1 MRKIFK
7 IAMCA
12 VVLMLSADVVMA
24 QTADKN
30 ILLNVFCRE
39 KDNGKG
45 ALPEAF
51 LKCRVETLNEGTAL
65 SYEIFR
71 SCIDPQAYVF
81 YEVWC
86 NEAGHASHSAT
97 EHLKTLMVERK
108 EAIDPEYKGFVQRAY
123 LDSEPAGER
132 LLLNIIR
139 KVKPEHIT
147 TLRDSFLKSREA
159 TLKEEGCE
167 AFEIYQSVLDP
178 TIFLIYELWSTAEA
192 HALHTT
198 LPHSKVHSDECR
210 GINEP
215 DFKGDFKRVFI
226 K

>member
-1 MRKIFK
+1 MKKIFK
-7 IAMCA
+7 VAMCA
-12 VVLMLSADVVMA
+12 VVLLLSADVVLA

-39 KDNGKG
+39 KDNGNG

-51 LKCRVETLNEGTAL
+51 LKCRVETLKEGTAL

-71 SCIDPQAYVF
+71 SCVDPQAYVF

-139 KVKPEHIT
+139 KVKPEHIS

-178 TIFLIYELWSTAEA
+178 TIFLIYELWKTAEA

-198 LPHSKVHSDECR
+198 LPHSLVHSDECR
-210 GINEP
+210 GINAP
-215 DFKGDFKRVFI
+215 GFKGEFKRVFI

>member
-7 IAMCA
+7 FAMCA
-12 VVLMLSADVVMA
+12 VVLMLSADVVLA

-39 KDNGKG
+39 KDNGQG

-51 LKCRVETLNEGTAL
+51 LKCRVETLKEGTAL

-81 YEVWC
+81 YEIWR
-86 NEAGHASHSAT
+86 NDAAHASHSAT

-139 KVKPEHIT
+139 KVKPEHIA

>member
-7 IAMCA
+7 LALCA
-12 VVLMLSADVVMA
+12 VVLLLSADVVLA

-51 LKCRVETLNEGTAL
+51 LKCRVETLKEGTAL

-139 KVKPEHIT
+139 KVKPEHIA

>member
-7 IAMCA
+7 VAMCA
-12 VVLMLSADVVMA
+12 VVLLLSADVVMA
-24 QTADKN
+24 HTADKN

-39 KDNGKG
+39 KDNGNG

-51 LKCRVETLNEGTAL
+51 LKCRVETLKEGTAL

-71 SCIDPQAYVF
+71 SCVDPQAYVF

>member
-7 IAMCA
+7 LAMCA
-12 VVLMLSADVVMA
+12 VVLMLSADVVLA

-39 KDNGKG
+39 KDNGQG

-51 LKCRVETLNEGTAL
+51 LKCRVETLKEGTAL

-139 KVKPEHIT
+139 KVKPEYIA

-226 K
+226 D

>member
-7 IAMCA
+7 LAMCA
-12 VVLMLSADVVMA
+12 VVLMLSADVVLA

-39 KDNGKG
+39 KDNGQG

-51 LKCRVETLNEGTAL
+51 LKCRVETLKEGTAFA
-65 SYEIFR
+65 YEIFR
-71 SCIDPQAYVF
+71 SCVDPQAYVF

-139 KVKPEHIT
+139 KVKPEHIA

-210 GINEP
+210 GIYEP

-226 K
+226 D

>member
-7 IAMCA
+7 LAMCA
-12 VVLMLSADVVMA
+12 VVLMLSADVVLA

-51 LKCRVETLNEGTAL
+51 LKCRVETLKEGTAL
-65 SYEIFR
+65 SYEIVR

>member
-7 IAMCA
+7 LAMCA
-12 VVLMLSADVVMA
+12 VVLILSADVVLA

>member
-1 MRKIFK
+1 MKKLFK
-7 IAMCA
+7 FAMCA
-12 VVLMLSADVVMA
+12 VALLMATDVVLA

-39 KDNGKG
+39 KDNGNG

-51 LKCRVETLNEGTAL
+51 LKCRVETLKEGTAL
-65 SYEIFR
+65 AYEIFR
-71 SCIDPQAYVF
+71 SCLDPQ
-81 YEVWC
+81 EIWR

-97 EHLKTLMVERK
+97 EHLKTLMVERSA
-108 EAIDPEYKGFVQRAY
+108 AIDPEYKGFVQRAY
-123 LDSEPAGER
+123 LNSEPTGER
-132 LLLNIIR
+132 LLMNIVR
-139 KVKPEHIT
+139 KVKPEHIS

-178 TIFLIYELWSTAEA
+178 TIFLIYELWTTDEA
-192 HALHTT
+192 HTIHSS
-198 LPHSKVHSDECR
+198 LPHSKVHSEECQ

-215 DFKGDFKRVFI
+215 SFKTKVHKIFI

>member
-7 IAMCA
+7 LVLCA
-12 VVLMLSADVVMA
+12 VVLLMSADVVLA

-51 LKCRVETLNEGTAL
+51 LKCRVETLKEGTAL

-123 LDSEPAGER
+123 LNSEPAGER

>member
-7 IAMCA
+7 LAMCA
-12 VVLMLSADVVMA
+12 VVLMLSADVVLA

-39 KDNGKG
+39 KDNGQG

-51 LKCRVETLNEGTAL
+51 LKCRVETLKEGTAL

-139 KVKPEHIT
+139 KVKPEHIA

-210 GINEP
+210 GIYEP

-226 K
+226 D

>member
-1 MRKIFK
+1 MKKLFK
-7 IAMCA
+7 FAMCA
-12 VVLMLSADVVMA
+12 VALLMATDVVLA

-39 KDNGKG
+39 KDNGNG

-51 LKCRVETLNEGTAL
+51 LKCRVETLKEGTAL

-178 TIFLIYELWSTAEA
+178 TIFLIYELWKTAEA

>member
-7 IAMCA
+7 LALCA
-12 VVLMLSADVVMA
+12 VVLLLSADVVLA

-30 ILLNVFCRE
+30 ILVNVFRRE
-39 KDNGKG
+39 KAGANG

-51 LKCRVETLNEGTAL
+51 LKCRVPTLKEEGTV

-71 SCIDPQAYVF
+71 SCLDPQAYVF
-81 YEVWC
+81 YEVWR
-86 NEAGHASHSAT
+86 NDAGSQSHMAT
-97 EHLKTLMVERK
+97 DHLKTLQSEMS
-108 EAIDPEYKGFVQRAY
+108 AASDPEYKGFVHRAY
-123 LDSEPAGER
+123 LNSEPTGER
-132 LLLNIIR
+132 LWMNIIR

-159 TLKEEGCE
+159 SLKEEGCE

-178 TIFLIYELWSTAEA
+178 TIFLIYELWTTDEA
-192 HALHTT
+192 HTVHST
-198 LPHSKVHSDECR
+198 LPHSKVHAEECQ

-215 DFKGDFKRVFI
+215 DFKTTVHKLFI

>member
-7 IAMCA
+7 LAMCA
-12 VVLMLSADVVMA
+12 VVLMLSADVVLA

-39 KDNGKG
+39 KDNGQG

-51 LKCRVETLNEGTAL
+51 LKCRVETLKEGTAL

-139 KVKPEHIT
+139 KVKPEYIA